1 MCPKCGR
8 PVADCSCRADKAAA
22 KGDGNVKVSRETKG
36 RGGKCV
42 TLISGLPLDEQGL
55 SSLAKQL
62 KQRCGCGGTVKEGIV
77 EIQGDH
83 RDTLVEEL
91 TKRGFKVKR
100 AGG

>member
-1 MCPKCGR
+1 M
-8 PVADCSCRADKAAA
+8 A

-42 TLISGLPLDEQGL
+42 TLISGLPLDAEGL
-55 SSLAKQL
+55 AVLSTQL
-62 KQRCGCGGTVKEGIV
+62 KQRCGCGGTVKEGII

-83 RDTLVEEL
+83 RDTLVAEL